1 MKLYRLIARFAGQRI
16 TLDVN
21 ASNDEEAK
29 NNFIKELTK
38 DNGKW
43 RSEREITYSPSKIFI
58 TYEEINED
66 RNVAV
71 SITEKDQLGVQ
82 VEPVVSR

>member
-1 MKLYRLIARFAGQRI
+1 MKLYRLIARYAGQRI

-21 ASNDEEAK
+21 AEDDNQAE

-38 DNGKW
+38 DSGKW
-43 RSEREITYSPSKIFI
+43 RSEKEITYSPSKVFI
-58 TYEEINED
+58 TYEEVNDD

-71 SITEKDQLGVQ
+71 SITKKDQLGIQ

>member
-1 MKLYRLIARFAGQRI
+1 MKLYRLIARYAGQRI

-21 ASNDEEAK
+21 ANNDDEAK

-38 DNGKW
+38 DSGKW
-43 RSEREITYSPSKIFI
+43 RSEKEITYSPSKIFI
-58 TYEEINED
+58 TYEEINDD

-82 VEPVVSR
+82 VEPVVSG

>member
-38 DNGKW
+38 DSGKW

-58 TYEEINED
+58 TYEEINDD

-71 SITEKDQLGVQ
+71 SITKKDQLGVQ
-82 VEPVVSR
+82 VEPVVSG